1 METAFLRM
9 WDVPISLIFCS
20 SCIVMLPGI
29 CCIYFSSPFF
39 SSSRVILSLPELLR
53 LLPLHSFNFD
63 FKVSLFWQFSSYF
76 NWSALL
82 SGDGHINEQAAFF
95 VSVLDYNVWSVGFIS
110 QSVCTGISHKI
121 VMLSFSVSVWGSCSY
136 HFWFFCLYSS
146 LLKLATWI
154 MFPLFAKY
162 WMPAF
167 LDISQSSPWN
177 VVTICFILPLSQ
189 TYYFA
194 FIGMVL
200 LKKSV
205 QNIWTTSF

>member
-39 SSSRVILSLPELLR
+39 SSPRVILSLPELLR

-76 NWSALL
+76 NWSVLL

-95 VSVLDYNVWSVGFIS
+95 VSVFLITMSG
-110 QSVCTGISHKI
+110 
-121 VMLSFSVSVWGSCSY
+121 
-136 HFWFFCLYSS
+136 
-146 LLKLATWI
+146 
-154 MFPLFAKY
+154 LFALSHNLSALEY
-162 WMPAF
+162 PTRLWCCLFLLAF
-167 LDISQSSPWN
+167 GVHSRTISRFFVSIHLFCCNWPLELCSPYS
-177 VVTICFILPLSQ
+177 P
-189 TYYFA
+189 
-194 FIGMVL
+194 
-200 LKKSV
+200 
-205 QNIWTTSF
+205 NIECPHF